1 MELTL
6 NDSPELR
13 AELTALLKNG
23 LVTVSF
29 VKVDGERRDMPC
41 TLKEDFIPVDK
52 LPKNSTATKTSTETA
67 KVFVTDIQ
75 QWRSFRWDS
84 IIAYS

>member
-1 MELTL
+1 MELKL

-13 AELTALLKNG
+13 TELSSMLKDGIVN
-23 LVTVSF
+23 VSF
-29 VKVDGERRDMPC
+29 IKTDGDRRDMPC
-41 TLKEDFIPVDK
+41 TLNEDLIPEDK
-52 LPKNSTATKTSTETA
+52 LPKTTPKTQSTDSVA

-84 IIAYS
+84 IVSYA